1 MIVAFNDLEV
11 ALDDLISIRR
21 RVRSVMFDEPG

>member
-11 ALDDLISIRR
+11 AMDDLINIRR
-21 RVRSVMFDEPG
+21 RIRSVMFDEPS